1 LAKDATHFERSMNMK
16 KKKEEVVTVYKNNP
30 YLKQLFKVKT
40 ATEIA
45 QEKEAALKAQEALE
59 KEASK

>member
-1 LAKDATHFERSMNMK
+1 M
-16 KKKEEVVTVYKNNP
+16 KKKEEIVYKNNP

-45 QEKEAALKAQEALE
+45 REKEAALTA